1 MTAAADPGRSALAPM
16 AAVEDAPNMR
26 LTLSLR
32 GDYAVRT
39 MLALG
44 EHREDGLLSA
54 GRIAERMQIP
64 VRFVAHVLTDLARA
78 GLVAGRPGRR
88 GGYRLARPASDIS
101 LLRIVDA
108 AGDRGDV
115 ARCVLRGGP
124 CDPSGRC
131 AVHDAFAAANESL
144 QRELGAT
151 RLSDLV
157 AKLP

>member
-1 MTAAADPGRSALAPM
+1 
-16 AAVEDAPNMR
+16 MR

-64 VRFVAHVLTDLARA
+64 VRFVAHVLADLARA
-78 GLVAGRPGRR
+78 GLVTGRPGRR
-88 GGYRLARPASDIS
+88 GGYRLTLPAGEIS

-108 AGDRGDV
+108 AEERGDI

-131 AVHDAFAAANESL
+131 AVHDAFAAANDSL
-144 QRELGAT
+144 QRELAGT
-151 RLSDLV
+151 RLADLV
-157 AKLP
+157 TKLP

>member
-1 MTAAADPGRSALAPM
+1 M
-16 AAVEDAPNMR
+16 
-26 LTLSLR
+26 TLSLR

-44 EHREDGLLSA
+44 EHRDDGLLSA

-64 VRFVAHVLTDLARA
+64 VRFVAHVLGDLVRA
-78 GLVAGRPGRR
+78 GLVSGRPGRH
-88 GGYRLARPASDIS
+88 GGYQLALPARQID

-108 AGDRGDV
+108 AEDRGDV

-131 AVHDAFAAANESL
+131 AVHDAFAAANEALRS
-144 QRELGAT
+144 ELAAR
-151 RLSDLV
+151 RLSELV
-157 AKLP
+157 DGGR

>member
-1 MTAAADPGRSALAPM
+1 
-16 AAVEDAPNMR
+16 MR

-44 EHREDGLLSA
+44 EHRGDDLLSA
-54 GRIAERMQIP
+54 SRIAERMQIP
-64 VRFVAHVLTDLARA
+64 VRFVAHVLSDLARA
-78 GLVAGRPGRR
+78 GLVTGRPGRR
-88 GGYRLARPASDIS
+88 GGYRLALPVEELH

-108 AGDRGDV
+108 AEERGDV

-131 AVHDAFAAANESL
+131 AVHDAFSAANDAMR
-144 QRELGAT
+144 RELAAT
-151 RLSDLV
+151 RLADLV
-157 AKLP
+157 GKGR

>member
-1 MTAAADPGRSALAPM
+1 
-16 AAVEDAPNMR
+16 MR

-44 EHREDGLLSA
+44 EHRDAELLSA
-54 GRIAERMQIP
+54 GRIAERMGIP
-64 VRFVAHVLTDLARA
+64 VRFVAHVLSDLARA
-78 GLVAGRPGRR
+78 GLVSGRPGRR
-88 GGYRLARPASDIS
+88 GGYRLARPVGEIS
-101 LLRIVDA
+101 LLQIVDA
-108 AGDRGDV
+108 AEERGNG

-144 QRELGAT
+144 QRELAST
-151 RLSDLV
+151 RLSELV
-157 AKLP
+157 ARLP

>member
-1 MTAAADPGRSALAPM
+1 
-16 AAVEDAPNMR
+16 MR
-26 LTLSLR
+26 ITLSLR

-44 EHREDGLLSA
+44 EHHEDGLLSA

-64 VRFVAHVLTDLARA
+64 VRFVAHVLTDLARS

-88 GGYRLARPASDIS
+88 GGYRLAQPAESID

-108 AGDRGDV
+108 AEDRGETP
-115 ARCVLRGGP
+115 RCVLRGGP

-131 AVHDAFAAANESL
+131 AVHDAFEAAN
-144 QRELGAT
+144 RAMRHELAAT
-151 RLSDLV
+151 RLSELV
-157 AKLP
+157 DSRR

>member
-1 MTAAADPGRSALAPM
+1 
-16 AAVEDAPNMR
+16 MR
-26 LTLSLR
+26 ITLSLR

-54 GRIAERMQIP
+54 GRIADRMQIP
-64 VRFVAHVLTDLARA
+64 VRFVAHVLSDLTRA

-88 GGYRLARPASDIS
+88 GGYRLARPAGEID

-108 AGDRGDV
+108 AEERGGV

-124 CDPSGRC
+124 CDPDGRC
-131 AVHDAFAAANESL
+131 AVHDSFRAADEAL
-144 QRELGAT
+144 RRELAAT
-151 RLSDLV
+151 RLSELV
-157 AKLP
+157 ARLP

>member
-1 MTAAADPGRSALAPM
+1 MTAGNGPGHLALSR
-16 AAVEDAPNMR
+16 AAVGGEPVIMR

-54 GRIAERMQIP
+54 ARIAERMQIP
-64 VRFVAHVLTDLARA
+64 VRFVAHVLADLTRA
-78 GLVAGRPGRR
+78 GLVSGRPGRR
-88 GGYRLARPASDIS
+88 GGYRLSRPADQIS
-101 LLRIVDA
+101 LLHIVDA
-108 AGDRGDV
+108 AEDRGDI

-124 CDPSGRC
+124 CDPRGRC
-131 AVHDAFAAANESL
+131 AVHDAFAAANTSL
-144 QRELGAT
+144 ERELAGS

-157 AKLP
+157 AKLS